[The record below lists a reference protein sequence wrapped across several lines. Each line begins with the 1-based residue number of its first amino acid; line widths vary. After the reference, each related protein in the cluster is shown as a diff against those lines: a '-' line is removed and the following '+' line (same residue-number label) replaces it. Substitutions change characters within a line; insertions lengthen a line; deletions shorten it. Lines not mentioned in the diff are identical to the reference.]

1 MVNAVNLIS
10 EESIGGVA
18 AGLFFGNFGL
28 EARNLGLQ
36 SLNPLF
42 QFGHGN
48 CIKIFADNHVG
59 RLFRFVVEVHG
70 PGSLLASHFAIAE
83 AGSAT
88 HCGTKRNEGMKAIE
102 IKAPGGPEVLQIGEF
117 PTPQPGKGQVLV
129 KVHAAGVNRPDI
141 LQRQGGYPPPPG
153 APATPGLEIA
163 GEVTALGEG
172 AARYRVGDKVCA
184 LVPGGGYAE
193 YCVVAE
199 DNALP
204 VPQGFSMI
212 EAAAVPETYF
222 TVWTNVFDRG
232 RLQPGETIL
241 IHGGSSGIGTT
252 AVQLAKAFG
261 STIVV
266 TAGSDE
272 KCAECLGLGADAA
285 INYRT
290 QDFVEVLKT
299 RNIAPDVI
307 LDMVGGDYVARNL
320 RCIAMN
326 GRIVNIAFQKGSKV
340 EIDLLPVMLKRLTL
354 TGSTLR
360 PRTVAEKAEIAKSLE
375 AKAWPL
381 FSAGKCKPVI
391 FKTFPL
397 ADAAGAHRLMESSQH
412 VGKIVLTV

>member
-1 MVNAVNLIS
+1 
-10 EESIGGVA
+10 
-18 AGLFFGNFGL
+18 
-28 EARNLGLQ
+28 
-36 SLNPLF
+36 
-42 QFGHGN
+42 
-48 CIKIFADNHVG
+48 
-59 RLFRFVVEVHG
+59 
-70 PGSLLASHFAIAE
+70 
-83 AGSAT
+83 
-88 HCGTKRNEGMKAIE
+88 MKAIE
-102 IKAPGGPEVLQIGEF
+102 IKTPGGPEVLQLSELAA
-117 PTPQPGKGQVLV
+117 PKPVRGQVLV
-129 KVHAAGVNRPDI
+129 KVKAAGVNRPDI

-163 GEVTALGEG
+163 GEVAELGEG
-172 AARYRVGDKVCA
+172 VARFRIGDKVCA

-204 VPQGFSMI
+204 VPPGFSMI
-212 EAAAVPETYF
+212 EAAAIPETYF

-252 AVQLAKAFG
+252 AIQLAKAFG
-261 STIVV
+261 SRVVV

-272 KCAECLGLGADAA
+272 KCAECLGLGADVA
-285 INYRT
+285 INYRS
-290 QDFVEVLKT
+290 QDFVEELKT
-299 RNIAPDVI
+299 RGIAPDVI

-326 GRIVNIAFQKGSKV
+326 GRIVNIAFQKGSKIEV
-340 EIDLLPVMLKRLTL
+340 DLLPVMLKRLTL

-360 PRTVAEKAEIAKSLE
+360 PRSVAEKAEISRSLE
-375 AKAWPL
+375 AKVWPL
-381 FSAGKCKPVI
+381 FAAGKCNPVI

-397 ADAAGAHRLMESSQH
+397 AQAAEAHRLMETSSH